1 MKNINLKE
9 AYLKFFE
16 SKGHVIIPSAPIV
29 PENDPTVLFNTAG
42 MQPLVPYLKGE
53 PHPEGTRLTDV
64 QKCFRTNDLDEVG
77 DKTHHT
83 FFEML
88 GNWSLGDYFKKES
101 ISWSYELLTKVL
113 EIPVEKLAV
122 TVFKGNSVVDADTES
137 AKLWEEAGINP
148 KKIKY
153 LGEDDNWWPNMELLG
168 PCGPDT
174 EIFYWRSEEAVPEE
188 FDPSNENWVEIW
200 NNVFMQYNH
209 QADGSFV
216 PLKNKNV
223 DTGLGVERV
232 TAVLEG
238 VTDNYKSSI
247 WKNVISKIE
256 EISNHSYDDEKYTR
270 SMRIIADHIRAIVII
285 SGDDAGI
292 KPSNTDQGYILRRL
306 IRRMIRYA
314 KKLDIDINSNWE
326 QDLAKLIINDYS
338 KYYTE
343 LERNKIVILEV
354 LKNEKIKFNRTLE
367 KGLREFEKCIANIS
381 GNKIDKDTAFK
392 LYDTYGFPIELTEEL
407 AKEANLEVDIEGF
420 NEKFKEHQEKSRQGS
435 TQKFK
440 GGLASTGDMEVKYHT
455 ATHLLNAAL
464 KKVLGSHVHQKG
476 SNITQERMRFD
487 FSHDAKMT
495 DEEKKEVEDLVN
507 KYIEMAIPVE
517 KLEMPKE
524 DAVKM
529 GAEAMFMERYA
540 DIVTVYKI
548 GDVSTEICGGP
559 HVKNTSELG
568 RFKIKKEESSSA
580 GVRRIKAILEDA

>member
-1 MKNINLKE
+1 MEKVDLKNI
-9 AYLKFFE
+9 YLKFFE
-16 SKGHVIIPSAPIV
+16 ERGHKIIPSAPVI
-29 PENDPTVLFNTAG
+29 PENDPTCLFNTAG

-101 ISWSYELLTKVL
+101 ITWSFELLTKYL
-113 EIPVEKLAV
+113 KIPVEKLSV
-122 TVFKGNSVVDADTES
+122 TVFKGNDIVPADNES
-137 AKLWEEAGINP
+137 ADLWKSLGIPENR
-148 KKIKY
+148 IAF
-153 LGEDDNWWPNMELLG
+153 LGEDDNWWPNMELTG

-174 EIFYWRSEEAVPEE
+174 EIFYWRSDEEVPSDFNPEN
-188 FDPSNENWVEIW
+188 DNWVEIW

-209 QADGSFV
+209 KPDGTFE

-223 DTGLGVERV
+223 DTGMGVERV
-232 TAVLEG
+232 VAVLEG
-238 VTDNYKSSI
+238 QTDNYKSSI
-247 WKNVISKIE
+247 WTDLIKKIE
-256 EISNHSYDDEKYTR
+256 EVSEKNYDDEKYTR
-270 SMRIIADHIRAIVII
+270 SMRIIADHIRAVVIL

-326 QDLAKLIINDYS
+326 QELAKVVIDEY
-338 KYYTE
+338 KPYYKE
-343 LERNKIVILEV
+343 LERNEKAILEV
-354 LKNEKIKFNRTLE
+354 LANEKNKFNKTLE
-367 KGLREFEKCIANIS
+367 KGLREFEKLTRNIEGTEIS
-381 GNKIDKDTAFK
+381 KDIAFK

-407 AKEANLEVDIEGF
+407 AKEQGLTVDIGGF
-420 NEKFKEHQEKSRQGS
+420 KKKFEEHQALSRKGAE
-435 TQKFK
+435 QKFK
-440 GGLASTGDMEVKYHT
+440 GGLASTGEMETKYHT

-476 SNITQERMRFD
+476 SNITAERMRFD
-487 FSHDAKMT
+487 FSHDSKMT
-495 DEEKKEVEDLVN
+495 PEEKQQTEDLVN
-507 KYIEMAIPVE
+507 EYIKMAIPVE

-524 DAVKM
+524 EAIKM
-529 GAEAMFMERYA
+529 GAECEFIERYP

-559 HVKNTSELG
+559 HVSNTSELG
-568 RFKIKKEESSSA
+568 KFKIKKEESSSA
-580 GVRRIKAILEDA
+580 GVRRIKAVLIEE